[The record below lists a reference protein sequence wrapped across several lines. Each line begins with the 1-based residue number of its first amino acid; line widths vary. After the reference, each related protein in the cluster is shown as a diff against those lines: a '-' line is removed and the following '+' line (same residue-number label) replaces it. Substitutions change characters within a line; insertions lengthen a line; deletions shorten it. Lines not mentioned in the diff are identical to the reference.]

1 MKLRPYQEDALA
13 AILKSIGEGGNSLAV
28 LPTGSGKTIIFS
40 NVAKDMLPGRTLILA
55 HREELIDQAIAKLH
69 AATGIFADKEKA
81 QHRAS
86 LNSDVVV
93 ASIQSMTAKRLKRWP
108 SDHFACIICDE
119 AHHSIS
125 KSWQSV
131 LKHFNAP
138 VLGVT
143 ATPDRGDKRNLGEF
157 YDSITYEISLLEL
170 INLKYLAPIRVVT
183 APLEINLNDVKQTA
197 GDFDRSGLAT
207 ALDPYLPSIARE
219 LKRLAPH
226 RKILV
231 FNPLIS
237 SSKKFVEACNLAGI
251 KSRHV
256 DGTSKDRKEILE
268 AFDRDE
274 FQLISNAML
283 LPEGYDQPDVDCVV
297 ILRMTRS
304 AALYKQ
310 MVGRGTRIDT
320 FKDDLL
326 LIDFLWLHE
335 KHNLIRPAHLVAE
348 TPEQSDMITRVIE
361 REAKAGGQGDLD
373 LIGLTSDA
381 TREREEALAAQLRAV
396 EGRKAEEK
404 CMMDFCKTMH
414 CEELAD
420 YQPAVKWDLGAIS
433 DDQAATLEANGIQT
447 AGVRGRGHASA
458 LLDHLKT
465 RATNKLATPKQM
477 ALIKRLGHPAGESVT
492 FAEASAYIGRRIG
505 NRRKK

>member
-13 AILKSIGEGGNSLAV
+13 AILKSLGEGGNSLAV

-40 NVAKDMLPGRTLILA
+40 NVAKAMLPGRTLILA
-55 HREELIDQAIAKLH
+55 HREELIDQAISKLH
-69 AATGIFADKEKA
+69 AATGIYADKEKA
-81 QHRAS
+81 QDRAS

-108 SDHFACIICDE
+108 ADHFACIICDE

-170 INLKYLAPIRVVT
+170 INLKFLAPIRVVT

-420 YQPAVKWDLGAIS
+420 YQPTVKWDLGAITS
-433 DDQAATLEANGIQT
+433 DQAATLEANGIQT

-465 RATNKLATPKQM
+465 RAVNKLATPKQM

-492 FAEASAYIGRRIG
+492 FADASDFIGRRIG